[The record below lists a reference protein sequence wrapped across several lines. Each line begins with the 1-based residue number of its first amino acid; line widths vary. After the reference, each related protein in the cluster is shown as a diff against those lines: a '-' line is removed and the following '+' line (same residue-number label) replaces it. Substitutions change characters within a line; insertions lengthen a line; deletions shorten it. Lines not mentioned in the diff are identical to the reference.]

1 MKLHKYLGFFAVS
14 FLLMGFIVFSQWR
27 NDHRKIERLEVTFT
41 NDIHNFLNVE
51 MVDKLLIQNEPLSH
65 IGLKDTLALVTIETE
80 LEAYNVILNAE
91 VFITPAKLM
100 RVNVEERTP
109 LIRIIGEKSFYVD
122 LQAVKISLSDNFSA
136 HVPLFFG
143 NPSDEKIKE
152 LVVLI
157 QKVNKDEFL
166 KSQIIEI
173 GNQRGKYFFKMR
185 SYDFLVEWGNLNSF
199 DQKVMKLK
207 TFCKYMDSIE
217 EKINFTKINLKYYQQ
232 VIASS

>member
-1 MKLHKYLGFFAVS
+1 MKLHKYLGFFVVS
-14 FLLMGFIVFSQWR
+14 FLLLGLIVVSQWR
-27 NDHRKIERLEVTFT
+27 NDQREIERLEVIFA
-41 NDIHNFLNVE
+41 NDTHNFLNVE

-65 IGLKDTLALVTIETE
+65 IGVKDTLALSSIEAE
-80 LEAYNVILNAE
+80 LEAYDVILNAE
-91 VFITPAKLM
+91 IFMSQSKLLIV
-100 RVNVEERTP
+100 RVEERTP
-109 LIRIIGEKSFYVD
+109 LLRIIGEESFYVD
-122 LQAVKISLSDNFSA
+122 LDAVKIPLSDNFSA

-152 LVVLI
+152 LIVLI

-173 GNQRGKYFFKMR
+173 ENQKGKYFFKMR
-185 SYDFLVEWGNLNSF
+185 SYDFLVELGNLNSF

-207 TFCKYMDSIE
+207 TFCKYLDSIE
-217 EKINFTKINLKYYQQ
+217 EQPNFTKINLKYYQQ

>member
-1 MKLHKYLGFFAVS
+1 MKFHKYLGFFVIS
-14 FLLMGFIVFSQWR
+14 VLLLGLIVFSQWR
-27 NDHRKIERLEVTFT
+27 NDQREIEQLKVTFA
-41 NDIHNFLNVE
+41 NDTHNFLNVG

-65 IGLKDTLALVTIETE
+65 IGVKDTLALNIIEAE
-80 LEAYNVILNAE
+80 LEAYDVILNAE
-91 VFITPAKLM
+91 VFMSTAKLLTV
-100 RVNVEERTP
+100 RVEERTP
-109 LIRIIGEKSFYVD
+109 LLRIIGEESFYVD
-122 LQAVKISLSDNFSA
+122 LDAVKIPLSDNFSA

-157 QKVNKDEFL
+157 QKVNKDKFL

-173 GNQRGKYFFKMR
+173 RNKKGKYFFKMR

-199 DQKVMKLK
+199 DRKVMKLK
-207 TFCKYMDSIE
+207 TFCKYLDSIE
-217 EKINFTKINLKYYQQ
+217 EQPNFTKINLKYYQQ